1 MEHSIESDM
10 QRFAVISDIHSNLDA
25 LLSVLDDIQE
35 QDVEKV
41 YCLGDL
47 VGYGA
52 HPREV
57 VDIAMRDF
65 EFVLRGNHDDAV
77 TFKLPKKF
85 HQAAAKA
92 VFWTRERLKPKEYSR
107 PSALERWKFLKS
119 RLLNKVI
126 IGDMLFAHGT
136 PDSYLKYIDSERAA
150 AQVFATLPPRI
161 TTVFVGHSHIAGTFA
176 ETSSGVKYLKWFS
189 RELPKLRDMRLIINV
204 GSVGQP
210 RDGDYRACYVVVDG
224 DNFWYRRVEYDV
236 ELAVKAV
243 HSRPG
248 LPEECGNRLRYGS

>member
-1 MEHSIESDM
+1 MR
-10 QRFAVISDIHSNLDA
+10 RFAVISDIHSNLDA
-25 LLSVLDDIQE
+25 LLAVLDDFREQE
-35 QDVEKV
+35 VEKV

-85 HQAAAKA
+85 NQAAAKA

-107 PSALERWKFLKS
+107 VSAFKRWDFLKS
-119 RLLNKVI
+119 KLLDRVV

-150 AQVFATLPPRI
+150 AQVFATLPKGI
-161 TTVFVGHSHIAGTFA
+161 NNVFVGHSHIAGTFV
-176 ETSSGVKYLKWFS
+176 ETSSGVKYLEWSSKD
-189 RELPKLRDMRLIINV
+189 LPKLHNRRLIINV

-210 RDGDYRACYVVVDG
+210 RDGDHRACYVVVDG
-224 DNFWYRRVEYDV
+224 RSFWYRRVEYDV
-236 ELAVKAV
+236 ELAIK
-243 HSRPG
+243 SIYLRSG
-248 LPEECGNRLRYGS
+248 LPEECGNRLRYGK